1 MKRSVGRRKC
11 SGGNGG
17 YSCASRNVPERSVM
31 YLFDL
36 CGQLKS
42 ESICDKVLQ
51 DSFNALANAGKRR
64 IAKVVK
70 CFLITP
76 LLPSKT
82 LAFKGVL
89 KTIV

>member
-1 MKRSVGRRKC
+1 MCQQECARKI
-11 SGGNGG
+11 SD
-17 YSCASRNVPERSVM
+17 VF
-31 YLFDL
+31 LFDL

-51 DSFNALANAGKRR
+51 DSFNALANASKRR
-64 IAKVVK
+64 IANVMK

>member
-1 MKRSVGRRKC
+1 MCQQECARKI
-11 SGGNGG
+11 SD
-17 YSCASRNVPERSVM
+17 VF
-31 YLFDL
+31 LFDL
-36 CGQLKS
+36 CGQFKS

-64 IAKVVK
+64 IANVVK